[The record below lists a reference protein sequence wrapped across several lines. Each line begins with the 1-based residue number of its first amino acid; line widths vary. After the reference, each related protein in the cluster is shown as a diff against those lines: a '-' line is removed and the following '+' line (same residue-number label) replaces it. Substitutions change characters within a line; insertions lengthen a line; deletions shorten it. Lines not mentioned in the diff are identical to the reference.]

1 MQGLPPGSP
10 FFWHAR
16 PGVGERRAARESEQ
30 QGKTMKKN
38 RIPVGLALPPL
49 AAAVLALPCA
59 AQETQAPAEEAAA
72 GSPVVVTATRI
83 EQESFDLPT
92 AISSIGKAQIQ
103 ETGKPQV
110 NISEQLNTV
119 PGTLVQNRDSYAQEQ
134 QIIIRG
140 FGARSQFG
148 TRGVKLL
155 ADGIPASTPDGQGGP
170 GLFDLSSAERIEVLR
185 GPFSA
190 LYGNHSG
197 GVVQVFTEDGPERP
211 TVTATGLGGSWGTWK
226 GGLKFGG
233 SGESVNYIGS
243 LSTFHTDGYREHS
256 EARKDQ
262 FNAKLAWDL
271 ERGGN
276 VSLVVNYLNQ
286 PDNQDPLGLTKE
298 QAEDDPR
305 QAVGVAEQYDTGRSL
320 DNLQTGLVYELPLS
334 DSDTLRLMA
343 YAGDRD
349 NNGFLGIPLA
359 TQRQVTQSGG
369 VTVLDRTYGGL
380 GARWTH
386 MGAIASRPF
395 TVTTGAD
402 FEFAEEDRKGY
413 LNEFGSKTLLKRDED
428 NTVDSWG
435 GYVQAE
441 WQTTER
447 LAFSG
452 GLRYT
457 KVSFESD
464 DSFVCTVG
472 DALCPAGVTTPG
484 AGSSTNPDDSGRVE
498 YSAWTPVAGVVYKL
512 TPTLNL
518 YGNIGRSFET
528 PTFIELAYR
537 QGGSGLNFDLDA
549 SLSNHYEIGAKAFL
563 TERTRL
569 EVALFHID
577 TSDEIVVE
585 SNSGGRATFQNADT
599 SRTGA
604 ELALDTRFGRGFAG
618 LVSFTW
624 LDAEF
629 DGDFATCPQPAPVG
643 LPPCGTRVTVP
654 DGNKVPGVPE
664 YALYGELSWAYAPWG
679 FNTAVEVRWQDKVY
693 VNDVNSEFA
702 DAFTVVNLRAGLE
715 QRSGRWR
722 FTEFARVDNV
732 LDEEYIG
739 GVIVN
744 DGNGRYYAPAPTA
757 SLTVGASVSYAF

>member
-1 MQGLPPGSP
+1 
-10 FFWHAR
+10 
-16 PGVGERRAARESEQ
+16 
-30 QGKTMKKN
+30 MKKN
-38 RIPVGLALPPL
+38 GTPAGRVSLYPL
-49 AAAVLALPCA
+49 AAAVMALPCA
-59 AQETQAPAEEAAA
+59 AQDTQTPVEETRT

-83 EQESFDLPT
+83 KQESFDLPT
-92 AISSIGKAQIQ
+92 AISSIGRAQIQ
-103 ETGKPQV
+103 QTGKPQV

-119 PGTLVQNRDSYAQEQ
+119 PGTVVQNRETYAQEQ

-148 TRGVKLL
+148 TRGIKLL

-170 GLFDLSSAERIEVLR
+170 GLFDLNSAERIEVLR

-190 LYGNHSG
+190 LYGNHTG

-211 TVTATGLGGSWGTWK
+211 TLTGTGLGGSWGTWK

-233 SGESVNYIGS
+233 TDERVNYIGS
-243 LSTFHTDGYREHS
+243 LSTFYTEGYRDHS

-262 FNAKLAWDL
+262 FNAKLEWDL
-271 ERGGN
+271 DRGGN
-276 VSLVVNYLNQ
+276 VSLLFNYLNQ
-286 PDNQDPLGLTKE
+286 PDNQDPLGLTKA
-298 QAEDDPR
+298 QVEDDPR
-305 QAVGVAEQYDTGRSL
+305 QAVAVAEQYDTGRSL

-334 DSDTLRLMA
+334 DSDSLRLLA
-343 YAGDRD
+343 YLGDRD
-349 NNGFLGIPLA
+349 NNGFLGIPIA

-369 VTVLDRTYGGL
+369 VTVLDRTFGGL

-386 MGAIASRPF
+386 TGTLGSQPLTF
-395 TVTTGAD
+395 TAGGD
-402 FEFAEEDRKGY
+402 FEFAQEERQGY
-413 LNEFGSKTLLKRDED
+413 LNEFGTKTLLKRDED

-435 GYVQAE
+435 GYLQAE

-447 LAFSG
+447 LSFSG
-452 GLRYT
+452 GVRYT
-457 KVSFESD
+457 TVSFESD
-464 DSFVCTVG
+464 DHFVCTIG
-472 DALCPAGVTTPG
+472 DALCPGGGVTTPV
-484 AGSSTNPDDSGRVE
+484 AGNTQNLDDSGRVE

-518 YGNIGRSFET
+518 YGNVGRSFET

-537 QGGSGLNFDLDA
+537 QGGSGPNFDLDA
-549 SLSNHYEIGAKAFL
+549 SLSNHYEIGAKAYL

-599 SRTGA
+599 MRTGA

-618 LVSFTW
+618 LLSFTW
-624 LDAEF
+624 LDAQF
-629 DGDFATCPQPAPVG
+629 DGAFTTCPQPAPVG
-643 LPPCGTRVTVP
+643 APPCLPASRVTVP
-654 DGNKVPGVPE
+654 DGNNVPGVPE

-693 VNDVNSEFA
+693 VNDVNSEYA

-715 QRSGRWR
+715 QLSGRWR

-744 DGNGRYYAPAPTA
+744 DGNGRYYAPAPTT
-757 SLTVGASVSYAF
+757 SFTVGATVSCAF